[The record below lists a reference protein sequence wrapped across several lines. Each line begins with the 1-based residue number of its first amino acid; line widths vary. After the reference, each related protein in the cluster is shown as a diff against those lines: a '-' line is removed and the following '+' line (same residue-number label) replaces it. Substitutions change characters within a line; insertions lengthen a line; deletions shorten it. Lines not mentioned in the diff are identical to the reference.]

1 MGKWI
6 ICHKDGSVLTDVNDE
21 LVVIHGLEYSDSWM
35 GECFVSID
43 FKRQSPIGFE
53 IGDYIM
59 YRGERFELNY
69 VPGKEKQARK
79 DTYGEGFTYDGVKFN
94 SLRDELSRAEFLDVV
109 LHDNQLHYTTLPK
122 FQFYVETIDDL
133 LDRIQANLN
142 EQIGDGKWKIFSR
155 NKERSMQRGCT
166 AEEWN
171 AVYGDGT
178 NESDSFESK
187 SITID
192 TQKCWDA
199 LALVNTQWNINFV
212 IRGRNIYVGTA
223 GVMTDGIF
231 KYGLG
236 KGLYKVDQNADSDQS
251 IITRLRAYGSEKNLP
266 DHYYAD
272 LGIKYKVGI
281 TKVGN
286 AARYVELYLDLDYIS
301 TYFTEPR
308 KYISSGSTGEQTN
321 GFVLRVTFD
330 FKTIITGYVT
340 GTSNNKCRF
349 YSELKGSQA
358 DNGDEESKDA
368 LDAFI
373 PQVKSGSYTKL
384 YITSGI
390 NEKTIPSENKEYA
403 ENLPNNMAISRLM
416 LPGFPTLSLREFWDT
431 MTEEEKKY
439 VNPTGKEHIFSNDKY
454 RPYIDSLNIDKIGL
468 RSDSK
473 FFDTDDKANGIV
485 EIYPTIEE
493 MVVGGVRVDEIYKGS
508 EVDDDGRFVDGQSVK
523 NIDIYLNPA
532 IDFDINDLKDDD
544 FSICMKDGMCG
555 GRSFKV
561 ASSTKGSGTWRLTIE
576 RVKDDAL
583 GLYFPYKDYQIK
595 KNDHF
600 VLTGIRLPD
609 SYVRAASLKLLKYA
623 IALLD
628 KNDYTRYVYQPKVDE
643 IFMARQH
650 DAAMADKSGATRSLH
665 DTLRAGDIMRLS
677 DDDLGIK
684 ADVTIDQLIIKEEDG
699 KIPTY
704 EITLREEKEV
714 GTIQKIQQSISSLE
728 SGNGV
733 ASEPTIAQV
742 KSMFKSEGGRY
753 FLSKL
758 EDDVASGAITF
769 EKMQKFLSGFVSA
782 GRAILQKGFAIDEN
796 GYGFDENGNIIADSL
811 KSLGFDKAANEGFGM
826 EMETAGTSHLYLSN
840 LTVWGKMFVNI
851 LEIMKT
857 KYAGGNI
864 YMSAAGGTIVKAVPV
879 TYINE
884 DVGWE
889 ETSESW
895 CDGWKCYI
903 LADDGDEATTNPWV
917 EGDQVRCQ
925 SMGNLLGT
933 RYAKATNKSYWR
945 TIPEHGVSS
954 FNEYIYNDYGTPAY
968 NGKMFYWIVLGKH
981 STDLDGYTEENAP
994 VGTTDIP
1001 EAGDSIVLDGS
1012 RKDTSRQG
1020 VLQLSSYGSGA
1031 PSIVGLREVSD
1042 YSHENC
1048 AIFELSYDYVRIF
1061 AERFKLIAKDN
1072 KVVEITNFRGEWD
1085 PNERYYKNDQVSHN
1099 NAIWTCVKDTDFQ
1112 TEPTDGSTYWRKEV
1126 YGQKGEDGSSFKVL
1140 GTAVKHFINADDIG
1154 GELLATKEYLFD
1166 DTSGLPDG
1174 VASPCIATYMKAGA
1188 DRMWVI
1194 CKSNDGD
1201 SYMIGDD
1208 LWTNSGTA
1216 WLNIGNVKGVSIS
1229 STSVTY
1235 GVSASGTQEPSSWS
1249 SVIPPTTDEYPYL
1262 WTRTVVNYTDG
1273 KSTTS
1278 YSVSHNGK
1286 DGAKGDPGDKG
1297 ADAITIQLVGAPL
1310 IFNAGS
1316 DGIVP
1321 KGVTNYARLYVTVGE
1336 KDVSEYVGQPFSVP
1350 SEGMNVSPEDG
1361 YVIERREYN
1370 EKMAWYLGIKSD
1382 AISKVYLSDNKT
1394 EVSATSGYITFVFA
1408 YGANQYVG
1416 QLPFQVNVARY
1427 TGEFT
1432 LTNKQF
1438 KVSMDGLTTRM
1449 GAAEEGITN
1458 VNTRLDTEVDTLH
1471 SEITSTANDI
1481 KLEVTEQMNGN
1492 LKKAGLEVK
1501 ADGITLYGNK
1511 ITITNDDG
1519 KTTTALFAGGKIN
1532 ASLIDADQIEV
1543 KHLWA
1548 KSNDGASK
1556 VGYFGNT
1563 EEDACKIGDYTV
1575 APLFIGGATAKQSPF
1590 YVTSKG
1596 AMHATSGKIGYFTI
1610 SPNGELMYD
1619 DGYTD
1624 VARRPFGLSKEAL
1637 YFTHTTRDHKSN
1649 DAIVWVGR
1657 VKFSASSTGTAPLVS
1672 DIWID
1677 ERVSTPDQSKACLF
1691 LRAEGY
1697 TGEDTDPMGNLMG
1710 NFAIYAQKGTY
1721 AGFRPAVRFVIKN
1734 CQLTDMDCVI
1744 YVSVTGITLTLPDNP
1759 QRGQY
1764 YKFIQGAGGKEAFWI
1779 KSNSYKMYWNGVD
1792 TNGRTSFYS
1801 GAYNQTTELI
1811 FLGDHW
1817 RVNWYRE
1824 SAI

>member
-1 MGKWI
+1 MIQIKRNNKVFFTLEDFGEGSKLSYQLMDHHYI
-6 ICHKDGSVLTDVNDE
+6 ILKFTTAT
-21 LVVIHGLEYSDSWM
+21 
-35 GECFVSID
+35 
-43 FKRQSPIGFE
+43 PIYFE
-53 IGDYIM
+53 IGDSVEIPDFGY
-59 YRGERFELNY
+59 FELTSAYFPKHNGSDGY
-69 VPGKEKQARK
+69 DYEMQMDAYYMAWKNKLCKYRPQHGANETSFKLTTTVGVHMNVILGNLKALGLTYNGKEFSVDYTTYNNKAFDVQKRFLIEYGSISILDALNSICSEDALNCEWWIDGSIIYLGYCEMEGQTTFEQDVNVLSMSYSESKSTYITRLYAFGSDRNIPKGYFTGADADVTTDGIATDYLMLPNKEVDSDGFYAKDGYLENVNVVKNDKQAIEGVVMFEEEYPK
-79 DTYGEGFTYDGVKFN
+79 VESVVSSIKTYDSTVDNDDGTKTTQTFWQVTATDSFATSFESSWIKSNLTLGIKFTSGALMGMEFDVSFKVIDKVNYFEIVANDTYGRTLPDGVMCPKIGDKFFLFNWDATKITDTDLIPTAQLSLFDRSKQYYQKAMISNSNFTCTMDGEKFYNDGTYDYHPLGEQVKLINDMFAQV
-94 SLRDELSRAEFLDVV
+94 DA
-109 LHDNQLHYTTLPK
+109 
-122 FQFYVETIDDL
+122 
-133 LDRIQANLN
+133 
-142 EQIGDGKWKIFSR
+142 DGKHYRNSR
-155 NKERSMQRGCT
+155 IIGMEIPLDIPYDHPQYTVGEKASSSRLGKLEDKVDSITVNGIQINGG
-166 AEEWN
+166 N
-171 AVYGDGT
+171 GGGGVYVIGT
-178 NESDSFESK
+178 NDSTPPTDSNVLSARK
-187 SITID
+187 SI
-192 TQKCWDA
+192 
-199 LALVNTQWNINFV
+199 
-212 IRGRNIYVGTA
+212 
-223 GVMTDGIF
+223 
-231 KYGLG
+231 
-236 KGLYKVDQNADSDQS
+236 
-251 IITRLRAYGSEKNLP
+251 
-266 DHYYAD
+266 
-272 LGIKYKVGI
+272 
-281 TKVGN
+281 
-286 AARYVELYLDLDYIS
+286 
-301 TYFTEPR
+301 
-308 KYISSGSTGEQTN
+308 
-321 GFVLRVTFD
+321 
-330 FKTIITGYVT
+330 
-340 GTSNNKCRF
+340 SN
-349 YSELKGSQA
+349 
-358 DNGDEESKDA
+358 
-368 LDAFI
+368 
-373 PQVKSGSYTKL
+373 
-384 YITSGI
+384 
-390 NEKTIPSENKEYA
+390 
-403 ENLPNNMAISRLM
+403 
-416 LPGFPTLSLREFWDT
+416 
-431 MTEEEKKY
+431 
-439 VNPTGKEHIFSNDKY
+439 
-454 RPYIDSLNIDKIGL
+454 
-468 RSDSK
+468 
-473 FFDTDDKANGIV
+473 
-485 EIYPTIEE
+485 
-493 MVVGGVRVDEIYKGS
+493 
-508 EVDDDGRFVDGQSVK
+508 
-523 NIDIYLNPA
+523 
-532 IDFDINDLKDDD
+532 
-544 FSICMKDGMCG
+544 
-555 GRSFKV
+555 
-561 ASSTKGSGTWRLTIE
+561 
-576 RVKDDAL
+576 
-583 GLYFPYKDYQIK
+583 
-595 KNDHF
+595 
-600 VLTGIRLPD
+600 
-609 SYVRAASLKLLKYA
+609 
-623 IALLD
+623 
-628 KNDYTRYVYQPKVDE
+628 
-643 IFMARQH
+643 
-650 DAAMADKSGATRSLH
+650 
-665 DTLRAGDIMRLS
+665 
-677 DDDLGIK
+677 
-684 ADVTIDQLIIKEEDG
+684 
-699 KIPTY
+699 
-704 EITLREEKEV
+704 
-714 GTIQKIQQSISSLE
+714 
-728 SGNGV
+728 
-733 ASEPTIAQV
+733 
-742 KSMFKSEGGRY
+742 

-758 EDDVASGAITF
+758 KPDTAQELITF
-769 EKMQKFLSGFVSA
+769 AKGLVSNGLA
-782 GRAILQKGFAIDEN
+782 KLNGGAYFGNN
-796 GYGFDENGNIIADSL
+796 GYSFDENGNIIAESL
-811 KSLGFDKAANEGFGM
+811 KSLGFDKALNEGFGM
-826 EMETAGTSHLYLSN
+826 EMDGGQSHLYLAN
-840 LTVWGKMFVNI
+840 LTVWGKMMINI

-864 YMSAAGGTIVKAVPV
+864 YMSAAGGTIVKVVPV
-879 TYINE
+879 GMWDDDESEWVENPI
-884 DVGWE
+884 E
-889 ETSESW
+889 EAIQ
-895 CDGWKCYI
+895 GWKCYI
-903 LADDGDEATTNPWV
+903 LADDGENAVGNPWQ

-1031 PSIVGLREVSD
+1031 PSIVGLRGVKD
-1042 YSHENC
+1042 YSHENRD
-1048 AIFELSYDYVRIF
+1048 IFELSYDSVRIL
-1061 AERFKLIAKDN
+1061 AERFKLIAKSGGA
-1072 KVVEITNFRGEWD
+1072 VEITNFRGEWD
-1085 PNERYYKNDQVSHN
+1085 PAEKYYKNDQVSHN
-1099 NAIWTCVKDTDFQ
+1099 NAIWTCLNDEVWQ
-1112 TEPTDGSTYWRKEV
+1112 SEPTDDNTNWRKEV

-1140 GTAVKHFINADDIG
+1140 GTAVKHFTNADDIG
-1154 GELLATKEYLFD
+1154 GELLAAEKYLFD

-1174 VASPCIATYMKAGA
+1174 VASPCIATYKRDVAGPL
-1188 DRMWVI
+1188 WVI

-1235 GVSASGTQEPSSWS
+1235 GVSASGTQQPSSWS
-1249 SVIPPTTDEYPYL
+1249 SAIPPTTDEYPYL
-1262 WTRTVVNYTDG
+1262 WTRTVVNYSDG

-1286 DGAKGDPGDKG
+1286 DGEKGETGEKG

-1310 IFNAGS
+1310 IFDAGS
-1316 DGIVP
+1316 DGIVT

-1501 ADGITLYGNK
+1501 ADGITLYGDK
-1511 ITITNDDG
+1511 ITITNDG

-1563 EEDACKIGDYTV
+1563 EEEACKIGDYTV
-1575 APLFIGGATAKQSPF
+1575 APLFIGGATAKESPF

-1624 VARRPFGLSKEAL
+1624 VDRRPFGLSKEAL

-1677 ERVSTPDQSKACLF
+1677 ERVSTPYQSKACLF

-1721 AGFRPAVRFVIKN
+1721 AGFRPAVRFVVKN

-1764 YKFIQGAGGKEAFWI
+1764 YKFIQGAGGKQAFWI
-1779 KSNSYKMYWNGVD
+1779 ESNIYKMYWNGVD
-1792 TNGRTSFYS
+1792 TNGRTSFFS
-1801 GAYNQTTELI
+1801 GAYNQTTEFI

>member
-1 MGKWI
+1 M
-6 ICHKDGSVLTDVNDE
+6 TDVNDE

-122 FQFYVETIDDL
+122 FPFYVETIDDL

-178 NESDSFESK
+178 NDSASFESK

-251 IITRLRAYGSEKNLP
+251 IITRLRAYGSERNLP

-286 AARYVELYLDLDYIS
+286 AASFVELYLDLDYIS

-308 KYISSGSTGEQTN
+308 KYIVSGSTGEQTN

-330 FKTIITGYVT
+330 FKTIITGFVD

-349 YSELKGSQA
+349 YSELKGSQT

-373 PQVKSGSYTKL
+373 SQVKSGSYTKL

-508 EVDDDGRFVDGQSVK
+508 EVDDDGRFDDGQSVK

-532 IDFDINDLKDDD
+532 IDFDINYLKDDD

-561 ASSTKGSGTWRLTIE
+561 ASSTKERSGTWRLTIE

-811 KSLGFDKAANEGFGM
+811 KSTGFDKVLNDGFGM

-925 SMGNLLGT
+925 SIGNLLGT

-954 FNEYIYNDYGTPAY
+954 FNEYIFNDYGTPAY

-981 STDLDGYTEENAP
+981 SKDFDGYTEENAP

-1031 PSIVGLREVSD
+1031 PSIVGLRGVSD
-1042 YSHENC
+1042 YTHEKC
-1048 AIFELSYDYVRIF
+1048 AIFELSYDYVRIY

-1085 PNERYYKNDQVSHN
+1085 PTEKYYKNDQVSHN
-1099 NAIWTCVKDTDFQ
+1099 NAIWTCLNDEVWQ
-1112 TEPTDGSTYWRKEV
+1112 SEPTDENTAWRKEV

-1140 GTAVKHFINADDIG
+1140 GTAVKHFTNADDIG
-1154 GELLATKEYLFD
+1154 GELLAAEKYLFD

-1174 VASPCIATYMKAGA
+1174 VAFPCIATYTKAEAGH
-1188 DRMWVI
+1188 MWVI

-1235 GVSASGTQEPSSWS
+1235 GVSASGTQQPSSWS
-1249 SVIPPTTDEYPYL
+1249 SAIPPTTDEYPYL
-1262 WTRTVVNYTDG
+1262 WTRTVVNYSDG

-1286 DGAKGDPGDKG
+1286 DGEKGETGDKG

-1310 IFNAGS
+1310 IFDAGS

-1336 KDVSEYVGQPFSVP
+1336 KDVSEYVGQPYSVS

-1427 TGEFT
+1427 TGELT
-1432 LTNKQF
+1432 LTNEQF

-1449 GAAEEGITN
+1449 KAAEGGITN

-1501 ADGITLYGNK
+1501 ADGITLYGDK

-1519 KTTTALFAGGKIN
+1519 KTTTALFTGGKIN

-1563 EEDACKIGDYTV
+1563 EESACKLSDGTL
-1575 APLFIGGATAKQSPF
+1575 APLFIGGDTAAKSPF
-1590 YVTSKG
+1590 YVTSNG
-1596 AMHATSGKIGYFTI
+1596 AMHATSGYIGGFSIINDGIICSAAGNEMRINTSYIKFHNEQHGITNI
-1610 SPNGELMYD
+1610 VGANWGYGIDYTAQQIIVEYDHPTKLTYNGSQATANQMN
-1619 DGYTD
+1619 
-1624 VARRPFGLSKEAL
+1624 VGL
-1637 YFTHTTRDHKSN
+1637 Y
-1649 DAIVWVGR
+1649 V
-1657 VKFSASSTGTAPLVS
+1657 SASGTKHQLSRDSWLSNSTNP
-1672 DIWID
+1672 
-1677 ERVSTPDQSKACLF
+1677 C
-1691 LRAEGY
+1691 
-1697 TGEDTDPMGNLMG
+1697 GNH
-1710 NFAIYAQKGTY
+1710 AIFCDKGDF
-1721 AGFRPAVRFVIKN
+1721 AGFRPCFRKITAS
-1734 CQLTDMDCVI
+1734 QTLTKYDVFLEVDGTWKQHNDVTGKDTEVSVGSVTITLPKDPEIGQMYWILRGSKYNYTLKTTDGTLIDYPGGKGTSVTLTTNRELVCVI
-1744 YVSVTGITLTLPDNP
+1744 FNG
-1759 QRGQY
+1759 
-1764 YKFIQGAGGKEAFWI
+1764 E
-1779 KSNSYKMYWNGVD
+1779 YWRLIWRIGV
-1792 TNGRTSFYS
+1792 
-1801 GAYNQTTELI
+1801 
-1811 FLGDHW
+1811 
-1817 RVNWYRE
+1817 V
-1824 SAI
+1824 

>member
-1 MGKWI
+1 MSAWNI
-6 ICHKDGSVLTDVNDE
+6 YHKDGSKLTDVNEE
-21 LVVIHGLEYSDSWM
+21 LITVHGLEYSDSWM
-35 GECFVSID
+35 GECFLTIN
-43 FKRQSPIGFE
+43 FKHEVPINFQ
-53 IGDYIM
+53 IGDYIV

-69 VPGKEKQARK
+69 EPGKDKQARK

-122 FQFYVETIDDL
+122 FPFYVETIDDL

-178 NESDSFESK
+178 NDSASFESK

-286 AARYVELYLDLDYIS
+286 AASFVELYLDLDYIS

-308 KYISSGSTGEQTN
+308 KYIVSGSTGEQTN
-321 GFVLRVTFD
+321 GFVLRVTLD
-330 FKTIITGYVT
+330 FKTIITGFVD

-349 YSELKGSQA
+349 YSELKGSQT

-373 PQVKSGSYTKL
+373 SQVKSGSYTKL

-508 EVDDDGRFVDGQSVK
+508 EVDDDGRFDDGQSVK

-532 IDFDINDLKDDD
+532 IDFDINYLKDDD
-544 FSICMKDGMCG
+544 FSIHMKDGMCG

-561 ASSTKGSGTWRLTIE
+561 ASSTKESGTWRLTIE

-699 KIPTY
+699 KIPAY

-758 EDDVASGAITF
+758 EDDVASGSITF

-811 KSLGFDKAANEGFGM
+811 KSLGFDKVLNEGFGM
-826 EMETAGTSHLYLSN
+826 EMDGGQSHLYLAN
-840 LTVWGKMFVNI
+840 LTVWGKMMINI

-981 STDLDGYTEENAP
+981 SKEFDGYTEENAP
-994 VGTTDIP
+994 TGTTDIP

-1031 PSIVGLREVSD
+1031 PSIVGLRGVSD
-1042 YSHENC
+1042 YTHEKC

-1061 AERFKLIAKDN
+1061 AERFKLIAKNN

-1085 PNERYYKNDQVSHN
+1085 PAEKYYKNDQVSHN
-1099 NAIWTCVKDTDFQ
+1099 NAIWTCLNDEVWQ
-1112 TEPTDGSTYWRKEV
+1112 SEPTDENTAWRKEV
-1126 YGQKGEDGSSFKVL
+1126 YGQKGEDGKVGML
-1140 GTAVKHFINADDIG
+1140 FNVDSNWIFDADSDGLVPSDTKKTATIYVTRNGKGVKIANAASNIG
-1154 GELLATKEYLFD
+1154 RSQNIVRVDGKDLPMTVKNNAVSITLSGENISKQQVGD
-1166 DTSGLPDG
+1166 SNSNVVSVTSGYLL
-1174 VASPCIATYMKAGA
+1174 VFIATE
-1188 DRMWVI
+1188 
-1194 CKSNDGD
+1194 DGD
-1201 SYMIGDD
+1201 SGF
-1208 LWTNSGTA
+1208 
-1216 WLNIGNVKGVSIS
+1216 
-1229 STSVTY
+1229 VT
-1235 GVSASGTQEPSSWS
+1235 
-1249 SVIPPTTDEYPYL
+1249 I
-1262 WTRTVVNYTDG
+1262 
-1273 KSTTS
+1273 
-1278 YSVSHNGK
+1278 
-1286 DGAKGDPGDKG
+1286 
-1297 ADAITIQLVGAPL
+1297 
-1310 IFNAGS
+1310 
-1316 DGIVP
+1316 
-1321 KGVTNYARLYVTVGE
+1321 
-1336 KDVSEYVGQPFSVP
+1336 
-1350 SEGMNVSPEDG
+1350 
-1361 YVIERREYN
+1361 
-1370 EKMAWYLGIKSD
+1370 
-1382 AISKVYLSDNKT
+1382 
-1394 EVSATSGYITFVFA
+1394 
-1408 YGANQYVG
+1408 
-1416 QLPFQVNVARY
+1416 PFQVNVARY
-1427 TGEFT
+1427 TGELT

-1438 KVSMDGLTTRM
+1438 KISMDGLTTRM
-1449 GAAEEGITN
+1449 ETAEGGITD
-1458 VNTRLDTEVDTLH
+1458 VNTKLTNEVASLH
-1471 SEITSTANDI
+1471 SEITTTATNV
-1481 KLEVTEQMNGN
+1481 KAEVTEQINGN

-1501 ADGITLYGNK
+1501 ADGVTLYGDK

-1519 KTTTALFAGGKIN
+1519 KTTTALFANGKIN
-1532 ASLIDADQIEV
+1532 ASLIDADKIEV

-1548 KSNDGASK
+1548 KSNDGANK

-1563 EEDACKIGDYTV
+1563 EEEACKIDDTY
-1575 APLFIGGATAKQSPF
+1575 APLFVGADTAKNSPF
-1590 YVTSKG
+1590 YVTNKGHMVSKS
-1596 AMHATSGKIGYFTI
+1596 ATLGSFSLNESSLRYLTG
-1610 SPNGELMYD
+1610 YD
-1619 DGYTD
+1619 DEEPG
-1624 VARRPFGLSKEAL
+1624 FAL
-1637 YFTHTTRDHKSN
+1637 YNEYMVFRGYSRTFSPQTKKWTSERN
-1649 DAIVWVGR
+1649 RLIWVGR
-1657 VKFSASSTGTAPLVS
+1657 NDWVYSVPSLMSNILVQDSFPMTTGDTAKIGLRISVTGCDDKYQYEDVKYNGA
-1672 DIWID
+1672 
-1677 ERVSTPDQSKACLF
+1677 
-1691 LRAEGY
+1691 
-1697 TGEDTDPMGNLMG
+1697 MGSNVYG
-1710 NFAIYAQKGTY
+1710 NFAIYAENGMY
-1721 AGFRPAVRFVIKN
+1721 AGFRPMTRMANYSMK
-1734 CQLTDMDCVI
+1734 LTELDCVI

-1759 QRGQY
+1759 QRGQC
-1764 YKFIQGAGGKEAFWI
+1764 YKFIQGSGDFYI
-1779 KSNSYKMYWNGVD
+1779 KSSSKNIYSNGGQTD
-1792 TNGRTSFYS
+1792 NFRS
-1801 GAYNQTTELI
+1801 GAYNQTTEI
-1811 FLGDHW
+1811 IWLGDHW
-1817 RVNWYRE
+1817 RINWFRE
-1824 SAI
+1824 IVGK